1 MRLLLLATMKAPT
14 KSKQVPTLEEEVAL
28 LSQGYSFIAGVDEA
42 GRGSLAGP
50 VVAAAVILPLLSP
63 AQEKGWG
70 HPTPRQGAA
79 PLGTLLYPTKYQGDS
94 GTDPALGQRIG
105 MTDPLLHAPLGTPF
119 HFDHDECMACFK
131 GVRDSKQLTAR
142 EREQLFEV
150 IMQHALAVGVGI
162 GSVEMIDER
171 NILQATKYAMRDALA
186 QLTIPPQAL
195 LLDAI
200 HLPDIDVLQRPI
212 IKGDELC
219 LSIAAASIIA
229 KVTRDRIMIQLHEHY
244 PAYGFAQHKG
254 YGTENHLA
262 ALREHGATP
271 HHRRS
276 FAPVRELF
284 GLFKEEELNSSRLVK
299 PKWSE

>member
-1 MRLLLLATMKAPT
+1 MRAPT

-50 VVAAAVILPLLSP
+50 VVAAAVILPLGIP
-63 AQEKGWG
+63 F
-70 HPTPRQGAA
+70 RF
-79 PLGTLLYPTKYQGDS
+79 
-94 GTDPALGQRIG
+94 DP
-105 MTDPLLHAPLGTPF
+105 
-119 HFDHDECMACFK
+119 DECLACFE

-142 EREQLFEV
+142 ERERLFEV
-150 IMQHALAVGVGI
+150 IIQQAVAVGVGI
-162 GSVEMIDER
+162 GSVEIIDER
-171 NILQATKYAMRDALA
+171 NILQATKYAMREALA

-200 HLPDIDVLQRPI
+200 HLPGIELLQRSI
-212 IKGDELC
+212 IKGDALC

-229 KVTRDRIMIQLHEHY
+229 KVTRDRMMIQLHEHF
-244 PAYGFAQHKG
+244 PVYGFAQHKG
-254 YGTENHLA
+254 YGTEYHLV

-284 GLFKEEELNSSRLVK
+284 SLFQEEELNGSRLVVRSN
-299 PKWSE
+299 WSE